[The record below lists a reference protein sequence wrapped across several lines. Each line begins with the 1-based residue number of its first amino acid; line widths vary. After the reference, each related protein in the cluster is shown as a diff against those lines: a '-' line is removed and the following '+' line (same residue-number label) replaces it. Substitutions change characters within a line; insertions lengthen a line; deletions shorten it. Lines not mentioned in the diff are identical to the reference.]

1 MLAINLIAVD
11 GQNVL
16 KSRTSSL
23 ALSVFAVLAVGLF
36 LAGSQSLGA
45 PAKQSLP
52 RPSPEAQAE
61 HVILFV
67 LEGVGQDAIKTGP
80 MPVLGRFAKE
90 GAATWSAS
98 GATPSQR
105 LPSMASLIT
114 GLPVEK
120 HGVTWDSFDFA
131 RGYPRPPTVFD
142 YLDLSGGKDS
152 AIFFMDESMYQ
163 LAKPEPY
170 TDYQICGALRPE
182 CSTTTILK
190 YIRDYFRKAISGH
203 GYGHAILSLPHLFV
217 LHLPQPATAAAAS
230 GWNSPAYKE
239 ALHDVDRAM
248 AAVLEVYKELGLL
261 EKTVVMVTGL
271 SGGTVAGKGMNGAGS
286 APVPWIVWGAGIKPG
301 HTIKQPVSIIDTGAT
316 VMRTLNLETH
326 TEWDSHAVEEIFRTP
341 QAVASEKAEHGH

>member
-1 MLAINLIAVD
+1 M
-11 GQNVL
+11 
-16 KSRTSSL
+16 KSHTSFL
-23 ALSVFAVLAVGLF
+23 ALSVATLLAIGVFFAT
-36 LAGSQSLGA
+36 SWSLGA
-45 PAKQSLP
+45 PAKPAFP
-52 RPSPEAQAE
+52 RPSPETQAE

-67 LEGVGQDAIKTGP
+67 LEGVGQDAIKAGP
-80 MPVLGRFAKE
+80 MPILGRFAKE
-90 GAATWSAS
+90 GAATWTAS

-182 CSTTTILK
+182 CSTSTMLK
-190 YIRDYFRKAISGH
+190 YIRDYFRKATSGH
-203 GYGHAILSLPHLFV
+203 GYGHAIPSLPHLLV
-217 LHLPQPATAAAAS
+217 LHLPQPATAAVGS

-239 ALHDVDRAM
+239 ALRNVDQAM
-248 AAVLEVYKELGLL
+248 ASVLGVYKELGLL
-261 EKTVVMVTGL
+261 EKTVVIATGL
-271 SGGTVAGKGMNGAGS
+271 SGGGIADKGLNGSGS

-301 HTIKQPVSIIDTGAT
+301 HAIKEPVSIIDTGAT

-326 TEWDSHAVEEIFRTP
+326 TEWDSHAVEEIFRLP
-341 QAVASEKAEHGH
+341 YAVQSGKAEHAH